1 MVTQENKNPLKVH
14 CYFVILNC
22 TERESRDKPGI
33 ICQILLS
40 INATILVLI
49 IITYFG
55 FFFK

>member
-14 CYFVILNC
+14 FYFAILNC

-40 INATILVLI
+40 INATILEILW
-49 IITYFG
+49 F
-55 FFFK
+55 